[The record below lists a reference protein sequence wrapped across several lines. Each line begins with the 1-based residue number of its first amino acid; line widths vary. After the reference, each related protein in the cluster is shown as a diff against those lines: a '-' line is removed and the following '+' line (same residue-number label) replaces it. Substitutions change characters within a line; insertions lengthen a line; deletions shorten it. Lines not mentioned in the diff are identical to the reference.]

1 MNLRHPFSIKKYF
14 YEKMDLRLHYL
25 FHVTICEEIERWLY
39 YNQPIRNQFG
49 EMKNQQYSFLMFLR
63 R

>member
-49 EMKNQQYSFLMFLR
+49 EMKKQQ
-63 R
+63 